1 VQPMFQVNIQALT
14 YLVYRILPSMRKSG
28 CGAILN
34 VSSAAGLVPVPNM
47 AVYAASKAY
56 VTSFSEALRAEL
68 RNSNISVTA
77 LCPGPV
83 PTEFGDVANRAGD
96 AYAAPVPDY
105 LIVPVQEVVRQALN
119 AVAHDRARVIP
130 GKLVNL
136 MMTTVAFLPMFAKRL
151 ILNAQVARTKI
162 SSNASTPVDYEISGM
177 V

>member
-1 VQPMFQVNIQALT
+1 VQWKLQVNIQALT

-34 VSSAAGLVPVPNM
+34 VGSAAGLVPVPNL
-47 AVYAASKAY
+47 AVYAATKAY
-56 VTSFSEALRAEL
+56 VVSFSEALRAEL

-83 PTEFGDVANRAGD
+83 PTEFGDVANRKGD
-96 AYAAPVPDY
+96 EYTAPTLDY
-105 LIVPVQEVVRQALN
+105 LTVPVQEVVREALN

-130 GKLVNL
+130 GTLVNL
-136 MMTTVAFLPMFAKRL
+136 TMTTVAFLPMFVKRL
-151 ILNAQVARTKI
+151 MLNAQVARTKI
-162 SSNASTPVDYEISGM
+162 SSNASTPLDYEISGM